1 MFFIAI
7 NLLTQ
12 LSQIGIEIGGFD
24 SASGVSFHHKAYY
37 LADGCISL
45 ARLFRQS
52 ILSLSSIIYAQLQA
66 DYGGASQA
74 SGHRL
79 SVCERLSS

>member
-45 ARLFRQS
+45 AAAVSAIHLELVEYYLCS
-52 ILSLSSIIYAQLQA
+52 T
-66 DYGGASQA
+66 
-74 SGHRL
+74 SG
-79 SVCERLSS
+79 